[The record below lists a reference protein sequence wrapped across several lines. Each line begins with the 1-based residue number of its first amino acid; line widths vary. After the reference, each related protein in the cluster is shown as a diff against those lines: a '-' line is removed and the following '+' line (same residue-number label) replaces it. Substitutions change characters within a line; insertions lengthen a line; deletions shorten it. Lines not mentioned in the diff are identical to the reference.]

1 MRQVF
6 SSPRL
11 ENVEA
16 VAGLLREQGIEVR
29 ITNDRSYRGN
39 RRSHFSYRERE
50 DEDTAPQP
58 AVWIVNA
65 DEQPRARHLLREAG
79 LLDSSRDGTSSYLPL
94 SALKNAVPDPH
105 AKTKRK
111 MYIKLGLLVAI
122 LAVIGVMLYGQPKPS
137 PTAPMPAVAR
147 PAPPPAAIV
156 PQSAAELQVYR
167 ADVPTALARRLV
179 DDALATRKPAQAC
192 IAVDDRDPSPAFLQS
207 LEAGNTTLFANS
219 ACPTGEVPRIAVREY
234 MTDGSGSGKVT
245 LQVDDGEARAFEVER
260 DGTAWRVTDAL

>member
-6 SSPRL
+6 TSPRL

-29 ITNDRSYRGN
+29 ITNDRSYRGQ

-50 DEDTAPQP
+50 GDEAEPQS

-65 DEQPRARHLLREAG
+65 DEQPRARQLLRDAG

-94 SALKNAVPDPH
+94 SALKDAIPDPH

-122 LAVIGVMLYGQPKPS
+122 LAVVGVMLYGQPKAP
-137 PTAPMPAVAR
+137 PVATAAK
-147 PAPPPAAIV
+147 PAPPPADII
-156 PQSAAELQVYR
+156 PQSAEELLVYR
-167 ADVPTALARRLV
+167 VDVPTALAKLLV
-179 DDALATRKPAQAC
+179 EDALAARKPAQAC
-192 IAVDDRDPSPAFLQS
+192 IAIDGRDPSPAFLQS
-207 LEAGNTTLFANS
+207 LAGGDATVSAGA
-219 ACPTGEVPRIAVREY
+219 ACPTGTMRIEVREY
-234 MTDGSGSGKVT
+234 MTDGSGSGKVAV
-245 LQVDDGEARAFEVER
+245 QVDDDAARTHDVER
-260 DGTAWRVTDAL
+260 DGTVWRVLDTK